1 MKNHL
6 TDYTSLNLKKSFAEC
21 NLRITFECMFLLIC
35 NCITVILHFI
45 TALALVKLSAQ
56 ILTFPM
62 TQNED
67 INVPV

>member
-1 MKNHL
+1 M
-6 TDYTSLNLKKSFAEC
+6 
-21 NLRITFECMFLLIC
+21 ILLIC

-67 INVPV
+67 INVPVKVQ